1 MYRIDCSDRNSAIKI
16 TYRFM
21 AIPFLTKPECA
32 LWKENGMPQIIAGAG
47 AALMPEDDFCKK
59 LMNTDFAAITCTAST
74 DKADKRRVVL
84 TYTPGLGFMVLSFP
98 QADGK
103 LNESEKK
110 IFEYLKG

>member
-59 LMNTDFAAITCTAST
+59 LMNTDFAAIICTAST

-84 TYTPGLGFMVLSFP
+84 TYTPGLGFMVLNFP